1 MKVLA
6 CTLGLALVAGAAV
19 ASSPQVNAT
28 SSTALENIMNGQM
41 EAAISSIVPGFEWQ
55 WLQRN
60 PQASRRVEDPTLDW
74 VFGDFYSHTSS
85 EEQRCV

>member
-1 MKVLA
+1 
-6 CTLGLALVAGAAV
+6 
-19 ASSPQVNAT
+19 
-28 SSTALENIMNGQM
+28 MNGQM

-60 PQASRRVEDPTLDW
+60 PQVSRRVEDPTLDW

-85 EEQRCV
+85 EEQRCTSSQCAAMHETVL